1 VDSNQIKRE
10 ARREGMRTLREDGA
24 NRVLRGLTTM
34 EEIMRVTR
42 DDILEE
48 ITD

>member
-1 VDSNQIKRE
+1 MIKRE

-24 NRVLRGLTTM
+24 ERVLEGQTTI

-42 DDILEE
+42 DELMEE
-48 ITD
+48 VATS